1 MRPPRSLPNVDEN
14 SAPRGVIPPF
24 ARRGF
29 LAAFEIR
36 PRRAT
41 ELVDASIQL
50 LRRFYPQLLTVSA
63 IAMSPGV
70 FMRILM
76 RDKLSDPTAMLSNR
90 GAAFGAIAV
99 SALCIAIADAVLI
112 VAASEGYLEGNVD
125 LARALSA
132 GANRLFSVIGAVL
145 LRYSLVFMIFL
156 LLGMS
161 TAVFVPLMARSKSTA
176 GIGLVV
182 LLVPL
187 VVWWTIYVAL
197 RTFAIANAVLL
208 EHLGPTSA
216 LARTWRLSKD
226 SAWHIFLSLGLAWLL
241 YLVLAIIANLIGAML
256 LSNSLTGVLGAILII
271 PIYPLLAVV
280 STLLYYDLRIR
291 KEGFDLEL
299 MSRDLGGAPAPLPA
313 A

>member
-1 MRPPRSLPNVDEN
+1 VDGAPAEAETFPSL
-14 SAPRGVIPPF
+14 S
-24 ARRGF
+24 RRGF

-41 ELVDASIQL
+41 ELVDASFQL

-76 RDKLSDPTAMLSNR
+76 RDKLSDPTTLMSNR
-90 GAAFGAIAV
+90 GAAFGAIAL
-99 SALCIAIADAVLI
+99 SAFCIAIADAVLI

-125 LARALSA
+125 LARALTT
-132 GANRLFSVIGAVL
+132 GANRLFSVIAAVL
-145 LRYSLVFMIFL
+145 LRYTLIFMIFFV
-156 LLGMS
+156 LGVS
-161 TAVFVPLMARSKSTA
+161 TAVFIPLMAKAKSTA
-176 GIGLVV
+176 GISLVV
-182 LLVPL
+182 LLVPFVL
-187 VVWWTIYVAL
+187 WWTIYVGL
-197 RTFAIANAVLL
+197 RTFAVANAVLL
-208 EHLGPTSA
+208 EHFGPTSA
-216 LARTWRLSKD
+216 LARSWRLSKD

-241 YLVLAIIANLIGAML
+241 YFVIAVIANLVGAML
-256 LSNSLTGVLGAILII
+256 LSNTLTGILSAILII

-299 MSRDLGGAPAPLPA
+299 MSRELEGAAAPLPA